1 MFVAALCGRDNA
13 SCHSPD
19 RTDERAFIFAALGKA
34 CLSHLGTALCTS
46 FHRTKAIKKPRTEPG
61 LKFTFQRGTNRCLH
75 NGPEY
80 DARYNCSRSIKRRCQ
95 DFSHVAVQKSCSGTN
110 RPSEPET
117 SAARSSLALTFSAG
131 GDGGRRSPEIPTQSV
146 DPNAAVMACEVSRPT
161 RTTLLRRKPNF
172 ALSKSRLPSRLPRR
186 RVLRRLFPN

>member
-1 MFVAALCGRDNA
+1 LLRYVGEITPPATLQTGRT
-13 SCHSPD
+13 SGPSSSRRWEKHVCRIWGRHYVRP
-19 RTDERAFIFAALGKA
+19 FI
-34 CLSHLGTALCTS
+34 
-46 FHRTKAIKKPRTEPG
+46 RTKAIKKPRTEPG

-172 ALSKSRLPSRLPRR
+172 ALSKSPLPSRLPRR